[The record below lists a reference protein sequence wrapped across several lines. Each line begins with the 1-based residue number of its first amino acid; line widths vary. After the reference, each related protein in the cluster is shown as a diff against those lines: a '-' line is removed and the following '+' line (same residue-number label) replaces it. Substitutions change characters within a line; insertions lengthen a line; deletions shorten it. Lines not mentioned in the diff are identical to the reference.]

1 MISIIDDTGHERFL
15 GNLEPASGLMRS
27 WPIYGDV
34 PSAPMI
40 ARADFPKYCRSLEDS
55 YLPSPPHD
63 QDGIGM
69 CNCSATVAAMER
81 ARAIQGLPTV
91 RLSGGDL
98 YLRISGGRDQGSM
111 LEDGIAEAMANGVSS
126 VAVTPYLQWRSAAS
140 GAAEDRKRFKV
151 LEAFLCPTFDHCFSA
166 VCCGFSL
173 ISGIMWYNNY
183 KPDGDGWLPTRGSG
197 GGGGHA
203 VMGYAPI
210 MRAGKLGIAHL
221 NSWGDWGLRGRCVFP
236 EEAYRGPVGGWWA
249 VRSMTDEGAGEL
261 PAPRFQN

>member
-1 MISIIDDTGHERFL
+1 MNSFIDETGHERFL
-15 GNLEPASGLMRS
+15 GNLEPLTGLARA

-40 ARADFPKYCRSLEDS
+40 ARSQWPQFCRTLDDN
-55 YLPSPPHD
+55 YLPPVHD

-81 ARAIQGLPTV
+81 QRLMQGLPLIS
-91 RLSGGDL
+91 LSGGDL
-98 YLRISGGRDQGSM
+98 YLRISGGVDRGSM
-111 LEDGIAEAMANGVSS
+111 LEDGIAEAMKNGVAS
-126 VAVTPYLQWRSAAS
+126 VQVCPYLDWRREAS
-140 GAAEDRKRFKV
+140 GASQDRKRFKV

-173 ISGIMWYNNY
+173 ISGIMWYSNY
-183 KPDGDGWLPTRGSG
+183 RPDSDGWLPSRGAG

-203 VMGYAPI
+203 VMGYSPM
-210 MRAGKLGIAHL
+210 MRGGKFGIAHE
-221 NSWGDWGLRGRCVFP
+221 NSWGASWGINGRCVFP

-261 PAPRFQN
+261 PTPHWKN